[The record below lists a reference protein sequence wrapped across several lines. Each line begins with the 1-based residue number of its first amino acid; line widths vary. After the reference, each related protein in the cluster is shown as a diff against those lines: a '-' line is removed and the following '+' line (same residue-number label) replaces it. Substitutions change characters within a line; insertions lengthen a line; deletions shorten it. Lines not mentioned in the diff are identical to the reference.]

1 MISLMRTVIDV
12 PDQLVE
18 SLDRVS
24 GIEQC
29 SRASLIREAITEFLR
44 KKSGPSAEA
53 AFGLWK
59 QRKIDGL
66 RYQKELRDDWESR

>member
-1 MISLMRTVIDV
+1 MLSFMRTVIDV
-12 PDQLVE
+12 PEKLIE

-24 GIEQC
+24 DTEQR
-29 SRASLIREAITEFLR
+29 SRAALIREAIAEFLR

-59 QRKIDGL
+59 DRKIGGVRFQDDL
-66 RYQKELRDDWESR
+66 RGEWGNR